1 MPQISVQ
8 PQMDCPEINNLI
20 ELITGTVHE
29 VKVIFQDVK
38 ITVKEVINQLE
49 NCKFNSRMQINLIN
63 DIMDLAKV
71 E

>member
-1 MPQISVQ
+1 
-8 PQMDCPEINNLI
+8 MDCAEINDLI
-20 ELITGTVHE
+20 ELIEGTVHE

-63 DIMDLAKV
+63 DMMDLAKV

>member
-1 MPQISVQ
+1 MPQISEQ
-8 PQMDCPEINNLI
+8 PQMDCPKINNLI
-20 ELITGTVHE
+20 DSIEGTVHE

-63 DIMDLAKV
+63 DMMDLAKV

>member
-1 MPQISVQ
+1 
-8 PQMDCPEINNLI
+8 MDCAEINDLI
-20 ELITGTVHE
+20 EGTVHE

-63 DIMDLAKV
+63 DMMDLAKV

>member
-63 DIMDLAKV
+63 DMMDLAKV